1 MMHVSA
7 NGPSTLF
14 KVEAETALPSSAKV
28 VLLKTHLLNIAQNLK
43 CAETGGV
50 LKGPVQYENV
60 NFPAVMK
67 NAFIHSIVF
76 QTT

>member
-1 MMHVSA
+1 M
-7 NGPSTLF
+7 
-14 KVEAETALPSSAKV
+14 EAETALAFLCKGCSVEDPFTK
-28 VLLKTHLLNIAQNLK
+28 HLAQNLK

-67 NAFIHSIVF
+67 NAFIQSIVF
-76 QTT
+76 QTS